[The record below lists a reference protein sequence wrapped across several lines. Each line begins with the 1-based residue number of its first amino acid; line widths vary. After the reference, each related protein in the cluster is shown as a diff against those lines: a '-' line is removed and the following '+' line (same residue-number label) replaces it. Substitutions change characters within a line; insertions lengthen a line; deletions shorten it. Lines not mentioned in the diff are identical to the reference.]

1 MALISALPV
10 ESGSLKAKYNNVYIA
25 LVCIVAALGGLL
37 FGFDLVIISGAVPF
51 FSENFQLNALQQG
64 QAVGCINLGAAL
76 GALLGGR
83 LSNKW
88 GRKKLLIV
96 CAVLFAVTGIAT
108 GWATSFFLFIIFRIC
123 SGVAMGA
130 AALVCPMYIAEIAPA
145 SFRGRLV
152 AFYQLAIVIGLLL
165 AYLTNYF
172 LLGIGTNNWRWM
184 FSSQAIP
191 ALLFFTGLF
200 FVPESPRWLV
210 SKGKENEAHNILE
223 KTGGNVYAAAGLLE
237 IKKSFENTS
246 RENWKELFRY
256 PARRIVFIG
265 AAIAVFSQ
273 IDGQNSVL
281 SYAPEI
287 FKQSGAL
294 GNSAFLQSVMIG
306 VIFFIFTF
314 LAIATVD
321 KAGRRKILLYG
332 SLLLFATL
340 GALAACFYLKANA
353 YVILFFVL
361 AFAATYAASLGPVT
375 WVIVSELFPNHIRG
389 AAMSVATLALWI
401 ANYITV
407 SMFPV
412 MQENFGLPVT
422 FLIHAVICLFLFVFV
437 LKYVPETKQK
447 TLEEIEK
454 FFKK

>member
-1 MALISALPV
+1 M
-10 ESGSLKAKYNNVYIA
+10 
-25 LVCIVAALGGLL
+25 
-37 FGFDLVIISGAVPF
+37 
-51 FSENFQLNALQQG
+51 
-64 QAVGCINLGAAL
+64 
-76 GALLGGR
+76 
-83 LSNKW
+83 
-88 GRKKLLIV
+88 
-96 CAVLFAVTGIAT
+96 
-108 GWATSFFLFIIFRIC
+108 
-123 SGVAMGA
+123 
-130 AALVCPMYIAEIAPA
+130 
-145 SFRGRLV
+145 
-152 AFYQLAIVIGLLL
+152 
-165 AYLTNYF
+165 
-172 LLGIGTNNWRWM
+172 
-184 FSSQAIP
+184 
-191 ALLFFTGLF
+191 
-200 FVPESPRWLV
+200 
-210 SKGKENEAHNILE
+210 
-223 KTGGNVYAAAGLLE
+223 LE

-412 MQENFGLPVT
+412 MQDNFGLPVT

-447 TLEEIEK
+447 TLEEIEE